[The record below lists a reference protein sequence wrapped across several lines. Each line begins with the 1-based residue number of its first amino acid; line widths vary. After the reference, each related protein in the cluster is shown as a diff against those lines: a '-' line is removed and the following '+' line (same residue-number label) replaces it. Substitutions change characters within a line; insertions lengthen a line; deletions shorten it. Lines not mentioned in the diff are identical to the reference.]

1 MSRSFPWRPAQGSG
15 GAAQLAESKADAAQ
29 LGGLPTALLN
39 LGCFNCGIHQD
50 MLCRPMHQNNLKRI
64 IAKAVVEQDLHIV
77 NLCEVG
83 GHKQG
88 LDMSNALHKSAQ
100 DLVSEV
106 LNRHYEATSVQ
117 AYMATWQAEKDPTD
131 DTCVFLRLVGQPEVH
146 ELPAAMEPQLV
157 IMVFTIASAKHPD
170 KLGLLISGMMHIRTP
185 TGKKTSVTTKMRMTK
200 MALQILEQKAD
211 FLKCG
216 ASQPTEPVIV
226 LTGDVNLDK
235 NICDSIV
242 QKDAGELSV
251 HTQWQVMTSNA
262 ELSGDVLFVKGA
274 CGETF
279 DVTVGKSYDDRGMRN
294 DIHDFFGI
302 ALQIPMCTKN
312 QRGQKREHV
321 AVTGCANESAS
332 KAQRLV
338 DVAAL
343 QDPSLSGSGQSRVP
357 ESVSE
362 DTAMIIEY
370 TDDWGVTVGAA
381 LTSDAIVFNHHG
393 AVTTMLQLSLL
404 EGPTLKACFPLRIV
418 RRNPLKEEQNSS
430 TSGAF
435 QPAEKRVA
443 RNNVSYTKAQFL
455 AFYRPLKRAEEEW
468 AAAPIC
474 GRAGAMNA
482 LTGRVAPRAEKI
494 VQEMYDWYHA
504 RVDDEK
510 LHAVFRHLQITLFK
524 NVTKRPAED
533 VWQTTDASGAS
544 QPAAQG
550 EARLVV
556 SREYVACQVQ
566 AVLAWREKW
575 LQDNRLPL
583 DTLIR
588 GDMADRFLCAAKDEF
603 HTSAKQRDLQDKD
616 QKCGGNKKVHKGM
629 HSRWSRHIQKLGG
642 TSQMWTLL
650 SFTGRFDVE
659 FLEDA
664 MVRGQKGPV
673 SMPGERSEQQK
684 EEVREAQ
691 MARAMWRRGAML
703 ERLQEENKGK
713 GKETSLNPEQLR
725 ILKEYQSGML
735 RRQAN
740 KLTIISGHGRLKNA
754 DGSFVDIGG
763 NTRGFVRTV
772 LDGRQTPDI
781 ADFEGDMNLIW

>member
-1 MSRSFPWRPAQGSG
+1 MSRSSEARGSG
-15 GAAQLAESKADAAQ
+15 GAPQPAESADDAWQTWSSIAARV
-29 LGGLPTALLN
+29 N
-39 LGCFNCGIHQD
+39 LGCFNCGMQQD
-50 MLCRPMHQNNLKRI
+50 MIPNKRHTDSLKRV
-64 IAKAVVEQDLHIV
+64 IAKGVHEQDLHLLT
-77 NLCEVG
+77 LCEVG

-88 LDMSNALHKSAQ
+88 LPSLCAQ
-100 DLVSEV
+100 DLVNDV
-106 LNRHYEATSVQ
+106 LRPHYQALSCQ
-117 AYMATWQAEKDPTD
+117 AYMTTWQATTEQADETGVSLTLLAEPQ
-131 DTCVFLRLVGQPEVH
+131 VVQLSS
-146 ELPAAMEPQLV
+146 PALQPQLV
-157 IMVFTIASAKHPD
+157 IMVFAVSAVGHPQKH
-170 KLGLLISGMMHIRTP
+170 GLIISGNLHIRTP
-185 TGKKTSVTTKMRMTK
+185 SGTKSPTLATRKRITNEALEALEATSRR
-200 MALQILEQKAD
+200 QKAASSS
-211 FLKCG
+211 

-242 QKDAGELSV
+242 QKEAGELSV

-262 ELSGDVLFVKGA
+262 ELSGDVLFIKGA

-312 QRGQKREHV
+312 QRGQKREQV
-321 AVTGCANESAS
+321 AVIGCANESAS

-338 DVAAL
+338 HVAAL
-343 QDPSLSGSGQSRVP
+343 QDPSLSGAGQSRVP

-370 TDDWGVTVGAA
+370 NEDWGVTVGAA
-381 LTSDAIVFNHHG
+381 VTSDAIVLNHHG
-393 AVTTMLQLSLL
+393 AVTTLLQLSLL

-418 RRNPLKEEQNSS
+418 RCNPLKEEQNSS

-443 RNNVSYTKAQFL
+443 KNNVSYTKAQFL
-455 AFYRPLKRAEEEW
+455 AFYRPLERAEEEW

-482 LTGRVAPRAEKI
+482 LTGRVVPRAEKI

-510 LHAVFRHLQITLFK
+510 LHEVFRHLQITLFK
-524 NVTKRPAED
+524 KVTKRPAED
-533 VWQTTDASGAS
+533 VWKTTDASGAS

-566 AVLAWREKW
+566 AVLARREKW

-583 DTLIR
+583 DTVIR
-588 GDMADRFLCAAKDEF
+588 GGMADRFLCAAKYEF
-603 HTSAKQRDLQDKD
+603 HASAKQRDLQDKD
-616 QKCGGNKKVHKGM
+616 QASGGNKQVHKGM
-629 HSRWSRHIQKLGG
+629 HSRWSRHMQKQGG

-664 MVRGQKGPV
+664 IARGQKGQA
-673 SMPGERSEQQK
+673 SMPGERSNQQK
-684 EEVREAQ
+684 EQVREAQ
-691 MARAMWRRGAML
+691 IARAMLRRGAML
-703 ERLQEENKGK
+703 ERVQEKNKGK
-713 GKETSLNPEQLR
+713 GKGTSLNPEQLH
-725 ILKEYQSGML
+725 ILQEYQSGML

-740 KLTIISGHGRLKNA
+740 KLTMISGYGRLKNA

-772 LDGRQTPDI
+772 LDVWETPDL
-781 ADFEGDMNLIW
+781 ADFEGDMSLIW